1 MSGKAKKYI
10 MWQYVEDPNDINDA
24 ILTEDESWEGLYS
37 AEQIISISWDAHQG
51 CYMVFWVCEDE

>member
-24 ILTEDESWEGLYS
+24 ILTEDES
-37 AEQIISISWDAHQG
+37 
-51 CYMVFWVCEDE
+51 